1 MNLLH
6 IRDKLQKP
14 AENYIRKIREID
26 WSYLCLQQFDK
37 FWMWSAKKTG
47 NGINVNQMKIALK
60 NSWNQIKWTYYWSIL
75 PTWNHSVLWSWDW
88 EWKSTKLSEL

>member
-37 FWMWSAKKTG
+37 F
-47 NGINVNQMKIALK
+47 
-60 NSWNQIKWTYYWSIL
+60 
-75 PTWNHSVLWSWDW
+75 
-88 EWKSTKLSEL
+88 